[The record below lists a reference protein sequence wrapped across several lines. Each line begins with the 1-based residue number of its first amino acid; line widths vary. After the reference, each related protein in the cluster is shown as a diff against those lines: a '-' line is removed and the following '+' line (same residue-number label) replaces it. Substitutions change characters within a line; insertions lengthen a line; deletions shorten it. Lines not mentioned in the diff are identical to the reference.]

1 MELDNSSQK
10 PLAEVAVRLSG
21 EDGSSSIRNTYFL
34 FEDGAWKHRFAQEEI
49 DLFEPGV
56 SFEEWVDD

>member
-1 MELDNSSQK
+1 LAETSQK
-10 PLAEVAVRLSG
+10 PLAEVEVRLTG
-21 EDGSSSIRNTYFL
+21 EDGSSSTRNTYFVY
-34 FEDGAWKHRFAQEEI
+34 EDGSWKHRFAQEEI